1 MTEQPVKNKAE
12 FIQPDA
18 YPQMMSKQNA
28 IRALQTLQSA
38 QVALKAQT
46 AMNSY
51 GPMLRDVIM
60 DYVEGLEQAGT
71 DMAMVFAVVHEMRG
85 FAETAGMATTGRIA
99 EILCRYMD
107 EMDRVKKPVDA
118 TIVALHVAAIGRAA
132 RADQNDVQ
140 IGDTVAAELNALVTL
155 RLAEIGVR

>member
-18 YPQMMSKQNA
+18 YPQMMSKANA
-28 IRALQTLQSA
+28 IRAMQTLQS
-38 QVALKAQT
+38 QHVALKAQT

-51 GPMLRDVIM
+51 EPMLRDAIM
-60 DYVEGLEQAGT
+60 DYVEALEGAGADMGLT
-71 DMAMVFAVVHEMRG
+71 FAMVHEMRG
-85 FAETAGMATTGRIA
+85 FAETAGMGITGRIA
-99 EILCRYMD
+99 DILCRYMD
-107 EMDRVKKPVDA
+107 EMDRAKKPVDP

-132 RADQNDVQ
+132 RADNADVK
-140 IGDTVAAELNALVTL
+140 ISDTVAAELNALVAI